1 MMLKLYPDRRWPA
14 LVRVLSDTA
23 SFVWTVAWAYLGWL
37 IYSTVMGLEVIA
49 DGITNTGL
57 TFNQWI
63 AAFRKAVPGGI
74 PILTKFLQDT
84 ADTLQHYSGNQLVAA
99 GHNIHDAILKTAITL
114 ALLVALPPILLV
126 LVPYLSWRW
135 RDIRETGAALAF
147 VRIAAVTGRADAARA
162 VLAYRAVSTLSFRQL
177 MRASADPV
185 GDLVEHRYERLASA
199 MLRRAGLDPK
209 RLPPPKAIRTHGIAQ
224 PYMFSCAPHRRAPDR
239 ATAAPTTNRR
249 WQCGAAAKEAHAR
262 SPRAQKAAPATEAR
276 WPDQTRAAPPPPAPR
291 QAPPR

>member
-14 LVRVLSDTA
+14 FLRVLADTIV
-23 SFVWTVAWAYLGWL
+23 FLWTVVWAYLGFL
-37 IYSTVMGLEVIA
+37 IYQTVMGLEVIA
-49 DGITNTGL
+49 DGIKNTGL

-63 AAFRKAVPGGI
+63 DAFRKAVPGGI

-84 ADTLQHYSGNQLVAA
+84 ADTLRHYSGDPLISA
-99 GHNIHDAILKTAITL
+99 GQNIHDAILRVAIIL

-126 LVPYLSWRW
+126 LLPYGGWRW

-147 VRIAAVTGRADAARA
+147 VRIASLTGRADAARA

-199 MLRRAGLDPK
+199 MLIRAGIDPT
-209 RLPPPKAIRTHGIAQ
+209 RL
-224 PYMFSCAPHRRAPDR
+224 
-239 ATAAPTTNRR
+239 
-249 WQCGAAAKEAHAR
+249 
-262 SPRAQKAAPATEAR
+262 
-276 WPDQTRAAPPPPAPR
+276 APPDLPELPAPR
-291 QAPPR
+291 RRR